1 MAAVKGD
8 VGKIMFHNAAGT
20 EADISGLRNWSL
32 SITKDTQETT
42 VQGDTSKTF
51 VGGLISGEG
60 SATLIYDNAGNSDY
74 LAFVEDVLTTGDA
87 GDASFELFPD
97 SSASSKKLAFSG
109 IITSAE
115 YGATL
120 GETQLINISF
130 QTTGAITSDI

>member
-74 LAFVEDVLTTGDA
+74 QAFIDDVITTGDA
-87 GDASFELFPD
+87 GDALFELFPD
-97 SSASSKKLAFSG
+97 SAQSAKKIGFSG

-120 GETQLINISF
+120 GEIQIINISF
-130 QTTGAITSDI
+130 ITTGAITSAI